1 MTQTYHLE
9 SEPEVPDCAAPR
21 PGDPTDVC
29 GYAAGHAG
37 DHADLNSGATWSQHH
52 VLRLNSSDAD
62 RLPRL
67 AQLVALY
74 DAAKDAADDA
84 AEALK
89 AITDGIK
96 AETSSAV
103 PGGTD
108 FTIVSGDLA
117 LPLTLKLVRSERV
130 DTKLLRAMLGD
141 RYSSV
146 CKPSQAWTLKR
157 KG

>member
-1 MTQTYHLE
+1 MTQTHHLE
-9 SEPEVPDCAAPR
+9 RDAGYPPCGARHSTQMA
-21 PGDPTDVC
+21 VC
-29 GYAAGHAG
+29 TLQQGHIG
-37 DHADLNSGATWSQHH
+37 DHLDTAQSLTWGVH
-52 VLRLNSSDAD
+52 VVIRLNSSDAD

-96 AETSSAV
+96 AETSGAV

>member
-1 MTQTYHLE
+1 MTQMHRLE
-9 SEPEVPDCAAPR
+9 EHREGP
-21 PGDPTDVC
+21 VC
-29 GYAAGHAG
+29 GAVTPTGLDRCDLGDGHVGDHLAVSGVNWPAHVVIRLDSTHAG
-37 DHADLNSGATWSQHH
+37 A
-52 VLRLNSSDAD
+52 
-62 RLPRL
+62 LPRL
-67 AQLVALY
+67 AQLTALY
-74 DAAKDAADDA
+74 DAAKNAADDA
-84 AEALK
+84 AAALK
-89 AITDGIK
+89 AVTDGIK
-96 AETSSAV
+96 AEVAEAV

-146 CKPSQAWTLKR
+146 CKMSQAWTLKR